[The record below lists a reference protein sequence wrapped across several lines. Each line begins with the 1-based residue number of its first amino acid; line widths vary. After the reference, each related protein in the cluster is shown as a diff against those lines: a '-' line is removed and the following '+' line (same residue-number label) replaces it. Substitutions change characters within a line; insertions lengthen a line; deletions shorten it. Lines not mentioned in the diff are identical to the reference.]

1 MKWNG
6 QTNHILKSGWSSVL
20 LHQGPH
26 LGKTINAEKFSTVL
40 NYSKENHKSTRD
52 ITEPRKTGRTTLQQG
67 QLSHSLH
74 TPYRLMTLLME
85 AEAYTLYFLLI
96 YLCQADTLPTHPRSN
111 NAGCS

>member
-40 NYSKENHKSTRD
+40 NYSKK
-52 ITEPRKTGRTTLQQG
+52 ITNPQGTLQSPEKLEEQLYNRD
-67 QLSHSLH
+67 LSHSLH

-96 YLCQADTLPTHPRSN
+96 YLCQADTLPTHPKI
-111 NAGCS
+111 

>member
-1 MKWNG
+1 MKLNG

-26 LGKTINAEKFSTVL
+26 LGKTISAERFSTVL

-74 TPYRLMTLLME
+74 TPYRLMRDSS
-85 AEAYTLYFLLI
+85 YGSRRLYSV
-96 YLCQADTLPTHPRSN
+96 LPSN
-111 NAGCS
+111 EFMPG